1 MVSIKKI
8 DKIIHVV
15 ALNFSDTLKMN
26 EALQS
31 LQDSRHLRGRQMTQ
45 KLASLLMNHPDE
57 EPVLLSICG
66 KRC

>member
-1 MVSIKKI
+1 
-8 DKIIHVV
+8 
-15 ALNFSDTLKMN
+15 MN